1 MNLLYRPVQL
11 ELALLGWALLAPA
24 LWLALRT
31 VRGGF
36 LRDGAQQ
43 HAWLAG
49 LVCVALLWTLQVR
62 LGNGPGFGL
71 LGVALYVLLF
81 GAARGMLGLMLA
93 LVLHHLLVGGS
104 WLALGASGVLFAVL
118 PALLTA
124 GLQRAVARW
133 LPKNLFIFIIGNGM
147 FVTLAATALTSVLLL
162 LLSIG
167 LSAPGGADAA
177 ADAAVAP
184 TVHLADYI
192 GYSLLLAWGEALVSG
207 MIFSAL
213 VIFTPRV
220 VLTYRQDLY
229 LPRHGAQR

>member
-1 MNLLYRPVQL
+1 MNLLYVPVEL

-24 LWLALRT
+24 VGLALRA
-31 VRGGF
+31 VHGGF

-49 LVCVALLWTLQVR
+49 LFCVALLWTLQVR

-71 LGVALYVLLF
+71 LGVALYVLVF
-81 GAARGMLGLMLA
+81 GAARGMLGLLLA

-104 WLALGASGVLFAVL
+104 WLALGASGLLFAVL

-124 GLQRAVARW
+124 ALQRAVARW
-133 LPKNLFIFIIGNGM
+133 LPQNLFIFIIGNGM

-162 LLSIG
+162 LLSLG
-167 LSAPGGADAA
+167 LAAPAPV
-177 ADAAVAP
+177 DAAVAP
-184 TVHLADYI
+184 AAQLADYI

-207 MIFSAL
+207 MVFSAL
-213 VIFTPRV
+213 VVFTPRI

-229 LPRHGAQR
+229 LPRHDALR

>member
-36 LRDGAQQ
+36 LREGAQQ
-43 HAWLAG
+43 HAWFAG

-81 GAARGMLGLMLA
+81 GAARGMLGLLLA

-104 WLALGASGVLFAVL
+104 WLALGASGLLFAVL

-124 GLQRAVARW
+124 ALQRAVARW

-167 LSAPGGADAA
+167 LSAPGAGDAA

-184 TVHLADYI
+184 TAHLADYI

-207 MIFSAL
+207 MLFSAL
-213 VIFTPRV
+213 VIFTPRI

-229 LPRHGAQR
+229 LPKRGAQR